1 MKRTL
6 SCTTPWQNWQGYLK
20 QSLMMVAGGILI
32 TGCTVLPST
41 ATQSKSRWVD
51 YEEARKSYDTVKI
64 DETTRKDL
72 KAIGFTPDGN
82 SNVRILNYVDV
93 GNLFGSAFRYEDLPT
108 GVRTCVSAQDACL
121 AYVVNVRRVNNKRNG
136 NVAADLFG
144 FKKHTD
150 ITGWEFQATVVL
162 VNDRVVYK
170 LWNGTPDIASSESQ
184 STPLG
189 PMQNLSGIIPK
200 PGF

>member
-32 TGCTVLPST
+32 TGCAVLPST